1 MGGGGARIRPQKFN
15 ALPPNSQVRREIF
28 LEFLKYLYTDCADV
42 ELDMAMELFQTADR
56 FGVERLKLIC
66 EQKMLSAITVQNAA
80 AIFYAA
86 DQHNAM
92 GLREKCLNFILANFE
107 AISKTDSF
115 KEMARMNVEL
125 VLHIL
130 EKR

>member
-1 MGGGGARIRPQKFN
+1 
-15 ALPPNSQVRREIF
+15 
-28 LEFLKYLYTDCADV
+28 
-42 ELDMAMELFQTADR
+42 
-56 FGVERLKLIC
+56 
-66 EQKMLSAITVQNAA
+66 MLAAITVQNAA

-86 DQHNAM
+86 DQHVAM

-107 AISKTDSF
+107 AVSKTDTF